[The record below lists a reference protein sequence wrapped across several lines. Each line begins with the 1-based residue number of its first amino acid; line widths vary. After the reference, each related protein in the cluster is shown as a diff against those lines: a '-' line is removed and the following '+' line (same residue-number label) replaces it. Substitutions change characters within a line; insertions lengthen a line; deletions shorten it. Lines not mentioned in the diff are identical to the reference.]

1 MRKSL
6 LYGNRLLLVF
16 VFFESLFGQ
25 FFNGTAV
32 NLTRSAPL
40 FGLFLRGTELNL
52 PLAPRLFAYYLELKY
67 A

>member
-6 LYGNRLLLVF
+6 FYGNRLLLVF
-16 VFFESLFGQ
+16 VFFES
-25 FFNGTAV
+25 
-32 NLTRSAPL
+32 L

>member
-6 LYGNRLLLVF
+6 LYGNRLWLVF
-16 VFFESLFGQ
+16 VFFESF
-25 FFNGTAV
+25 
-32 NLTRSAPL
+32 

-52 PLAPRLFAYYLELKY
+52 PLAPHLFVYYLELKY

>member
-1 MRKSL
+1 MRKLL

-16 VFFESLFGQ
+16 VFFES
-25 FFNGTAV
+25 
-32 NLTRSAPL
+32 L

>member
-6 LYGNRLLLVF
+6 LYGNRLSLVF
-16 VFFESLFGQ
+16 VFFESF
-25 FFNGTAV
+25 
-32 NLTRSAPL
+32 

-52 PLAPRLFAYYLELKY
+52 PLAPRLFAYYLELSY

>member
-1 MRKSL
+1 MHKSL

-16 VFFESLFGQ
+16 VFFES
-25 FFNGTAV
+25 
-32 NLTRSAPL
+32 L

>member
-6 LYGNRLLLVF
+6 FYGNRLSLVF
-16 VFFESLFGQ
+16 VFFESF
-25 FFNGTAV
+25 
-32 NLTRSAPL
+32 

-52 PLAPRLFAYYLELKY
+52 PLAPRLFAYYLEPKY

>member
-6 LYGNRLLLVF
+6 LYSNRPLLVF
-16 VFFESLFGQ
+16 VFLES
-25 FFNGTAV
+25 
-32 NLTRSAPL
+32 L

-52 PLAPRLFAYYLELKY
+52 PIAPRLFAYYLELKY

>member
-1 MRKSL
+1 MRKTL
-6 LYGNRLLLVF
+6 FYGNRLLLVF
-16 VFFESLFGQ
+16 VFFES
-25 FFNGTAV
+25 
-32 NLTRSAPL
+32 L

>member
-1 MRKSL
+1 MMRKSL
-6 LYGNRLLLVF
+6 HYDDRLLLVF
-16 VFFESLFGQ
+16 VFFESF
-25 FFNGTAV
+25 
-32 NLTRSAPL
+32 